1 MASGQQQP
9 TRQHL
14 IEAASRVGKM
24 THRIREIDLNNTLE
38 RAQDICA
45 HHGAR
50 LTDKR
55 KKVLQVVLESV
66 EPLSAYQIAD
76 MYRERF
82 GKTLSVMSVYR
93 MLNFLKENELVH
105 RLETTNQYLPCSHI
119 SCHHAHEVPQFLIC
133 DNCRGVDEVGIRKEI
148 LEELSANI
156 EDTGFSLA
164 RQQLEFRGLC
174 RACQQTGAAS
184 G

>member
-1 MASGQQQP
+1 MNITEVHGLS
-9 TRQHL
+9 TNSDVEKVL
-14 IEAASRVGKM
+14 
-24 THRIREIDLNNTLE
+24 D
-38 RAQDICA
+38 RAQAICA
-45 HHGAR
+45 DQGAK

-55 KKVLQVVLESV
+55 RRILKVVLESL

-76 MYRERF
+76 QYRDLY

-133 DNCRGVDEVGIRKEI
+133 DGCHTVDEVGIRKEI
-148 LEELSANI
+148 LKELSSNI
-156 EDTGFSLA
+156 EDTGFALA
-164 RQQLEFRGLC
+164 RQQLEFHGLC
-174 RACQQTGAAS
+174 RDCQQAGATAE
-184 G
+184 

>member
-1 MASGQQQP
+1 MTTPSSHQSDS
-9 TRQHL
+9 
-14 IEAASRVGKM
+14 SR
-24 THRIREIDLNNTLE
+24 IDLTLDK
-38 RAQDICA
+38 AHDICA
-45 HHGAR
+45 RHGAR

-55 KKVLQVVLESV
+55 RRVLQVVLESA

-76 MYRERF
+76 VYRDHF

-119 SCHHAHEVPQFLIC
+119 SCQHAHEVPQFLIC
-133 DNCRGVDEVGIRKEI
+133 ESCRSVDEVGIRKEI
-148 LEELSANI
+148 LNELSANI

-164 RQQLEFRGLC
+164 RQQFEFRGIC
-174 RACQQTGAAS
+174 RNCQQAAAAS
-184 G
+184 SP